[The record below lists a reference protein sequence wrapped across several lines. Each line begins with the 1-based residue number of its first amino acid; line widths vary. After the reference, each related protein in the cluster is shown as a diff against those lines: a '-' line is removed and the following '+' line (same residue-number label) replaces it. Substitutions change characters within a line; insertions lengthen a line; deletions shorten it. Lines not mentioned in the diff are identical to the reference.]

1 MKRLLVILLTLTLFV
16 RMQGFAQTVPLE
28 IFAGDNKAT
37 LDLLLIRNLKRAVET
52 KSHFLFFSRSRVS
65 VDYKENSQSN
75 LPQFALTEALSYN
88 VKSWKGFAPV
98 TVVQIFNRGTFLK
111 AGVQYLHQ
119 RSQFTLFSWAI
130 SDISNQPAID
140 IFVLTQFTPAISD
153 KVHLYSQLELLNS
166 WPTQLEANTS
176 YTQRI
181 RIGIKRSQVQFG
193 LAMDLT
199 EVGKEK
205 FSSTLNTGLFLRY
218 EF

>member
-1 MKRLLVILLTLTLFV
+1 
-16 RMQGFAQTVPLE
+16 MQGFAQTVPLE
-28 IFAGDNKAT
+28 IFAGDKKAT

-88 VKSWKGFAPV
+88 VKSWRGFAPV

-119 RSQFTLFSWAI
+119 RSQFTLFSWAVT
-130 SDISNQPAID
+130 DISNQPAID
-140 IFVLTQFTPAISD
+140 IFVLTRFTPAISD
-153 KVHLYSQLELLNS
+153 KLHLYSQLELLNS

-199 EVGKEK
+199 EVGKVK

>member
-1 MKRLLVILLTLTLFV
+1 
-16 RMQGFAQTVPLE
+16 MQGFAQTVPLE

-88 VKSWKGFAPV
+88 VKSWRGFAPV

-119 RSQFTLFSWAI
+119 RSQFTLFSWAV
-130 SDISNQPAID
+130 SDLSNQPAID
-140 IFVLTQFTPAISD
+140 IFVLTRFTPAISD
-153 KVHLYSQLELLNS
+153 KLHLYSQLELLNS

-176 YTQRI
+176 YTQRV
-181 RIGIKRSQVQFG
+181 RLGIKRSQVQFG
-193 LAMDLT
+193 LAMDLN

>member
-1 MKRLLVILLTLTLFV
+1 
-16 RMQGFAQTVPLE
+16 MQGFAQTVPLE
-28 IFAGDNKAT
+28 IFAGDKKAT

-88 VKSWKGFAPV
+88 VKSWRGFAPV

-119 RSQFTLFSWAI
+119 RSQFTLFSWAVT
-130 SDISNQPAID
+130 DISNQPAID
-140 IFVLTQFTPAISD
+140 IFVLTRFTPAISD
-153 KVHLYSQLELLNS
+153 KLHLYSQLELLNS